1 MYRLT
6 ETEVLEFVRR
16 SIDELEDNGSSMLG
30 VSDDKEAMDT
40 IIAGCIVE
48 AIIYTHSGALP
59 SRLEGT
65 ILADGGDDYSYDMKD
80 GMLEIKIN
88 VNTLRI
94 VSVRSSDS
102 PFVVSTVSAEDSPV
116 GRMQQN
122 RYTRGTYDS
131 PVLILASGSD
141 QIQPTIR
148 YYSAKDSSG
157 ELPKLEIEYIP
168 YPEKG
173 PEYEISTDLRLAVLN
188 YAVSL
193 TLAAYGEFD
202 KSGAFAEKANLYMK

>member
-40 IIAGCIVE
+40 IIAGCVVE

-59 SRLEGT
+59 SRLEGVIAET
-65 ILADGGDDYSYDMKD
+65 DDYGKTMTD
-80 GMLEIKIN
+80 GVVEIKMN
-88 VNTLRI
+88 TDTLRI

-102 PFVVSTVSAEDSPV
+102 PFVVSTVVAEDSPV

-122 RYTRGTYDS
+122 KYTRGTYDN
-131 PVLILASGSD
+131 PALILASGSD
-141 QIQPTIR
+141 QMRPTIR

-157 ELPKLEIEYIP
+157 AVPEMKIEYIP
-168 YPEKG
+168 YPVKG
-173 PEYEISTDLRLAVLN
+173 SEYQISTDLRLAVLN

-202 KSGAFAEKANLYMK
+202 KSGAFAEKAETYMK